1 MPSVRDILK
10 GGAAAQDNN
19 ALEENLGLGNGQEGR
34 DQADLIAARLRETA
48 DQRAAMAQTEINK
61 LQGHIEQLQQRME
74 ELTKQ
79 KMPTGKL
86 PVDLEDAM
94 QRLDDAQ
101 ADLARA
107 NESKLNTELTSSLRQ
122 ERPEHSLHVDHTTHN
137 SHAVGGGAGGTPK
150 VGAVLGHTGA
160 GPSKVGIKSPGVRR

>member
-1 MPSVRDILK
+1 MSNVR
-10 GGAAAQDNN
+10 N
-19 ALEENLGLGNGQEGR
+19 ALYGKPSAQENAQEEGLGLEKGVGQEGM

-61 LQGHIEQLQQRME
+61 LQNHIEQLQQRMD

-94 QRLDDAQ
+94 IRLDDAQ

-122 ERPEHSLHVDHTTHN
+122 EHHEPSLHVDHATHN
-137 SHAVGGGAGGTPK
+137 SHGVGSGGGVPK
-150 VGAVLGHTGA
+150 VGAVLGRTGA
-160 GPSKVGIKSPGVRR
+160 APPKVGVKGPGRRM

>member
-10 GGAAAQDNN
+10 GGAPAQND
-19 ALEENLGLGNGQEGR
+19 ALEESLGLGNGEGQ
-34 DQADLIAARLRETA
+34 DQADLITARLRETA

-61 LQGHIEQLQQRME
+61 LQIHIEQLQQRMD
-74 ELTKQ
+74 ELTKM

-94 QRLDDAQ
+94 QRLDDAN

-122 ERPEHSLHVDHTTHN
+122 EHQGPSVHVDHTTHN
-137 SHAVGGGAGGTPK
+137 GHGVGGSGGGVPK
-150 VGAVLGHTGA
+150 VGAVLGKTGA
-160 GPSKVGIKSPGVRR
+160 GGPTKVGMKGPRLK